1 MPFQLLS
8 QPFIHSCD
16 PDIDGD
22 EVNNMDCGDRCDNC
36 PYKENENQEDSDHD
50 GFGDV
55 CDNCPE
61 VFNQNQTDVDNDGK
75 GDACD
80 EDIDG
85 DQIEN
90 KDDECPRVKKKSL
103 KLMDTI
109 EYMQVANI
117 GRHCKKV
124 CFMKFIDHEAGDQ
137 NANFVLDSC
146 EEKEK
151 DLDADGVMDK

>member
-1 MPFQLLS
+1 
-8 QPFIHSCD
+8 
-16 PDIDGD
+16 
-22 EVNNMDCGDRCDNC
+22 MDCGDQCDNC

-90 KDDECPRVKKKSL
+90 KDDECPRVKCKSL

-109 EYMQVANI
+109 E
-117 GRHCKKV
+117 
-124 CFMKFIDHEAGDQ
+124 
-137 NANFVLDSC
+137 
-146 EEKEK
+146 
-151 DLDADGVMDK
+151 